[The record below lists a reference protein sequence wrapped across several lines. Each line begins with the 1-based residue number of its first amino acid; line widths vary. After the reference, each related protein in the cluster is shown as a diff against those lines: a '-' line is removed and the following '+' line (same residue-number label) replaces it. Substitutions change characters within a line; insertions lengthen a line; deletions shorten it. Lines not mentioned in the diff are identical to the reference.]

1 MVCLDTG
8 KLSKIYAVAQL
19 TKSHSSPSP
28 NNITELRTSYQTSAF
43 VIPAC
48 FSSSKAEGKR
58 RAPSRQLI
66 WKGFFRRRFLSSSI
80 LLIFFKGIWWE
91 MGGPFGVVFVKTDI
105 GVYYTINFFMS
116 LLLSFLLVSL
126 F

>member
-28 NNITELRTSYQTSAF
+28 NNITELRTSYQTSTF
-43 VIPAC
+43 IIPAC

-80 LLIFFKGIWWE
+80 LLIFFKGICGRWE
-91 MGGPFGVVFVKTDI
+91 D
-105 GVYYTINFFMS
+105 
-116 LLLSFLLVSL
+116 LLGSFL
-126 F
+126 